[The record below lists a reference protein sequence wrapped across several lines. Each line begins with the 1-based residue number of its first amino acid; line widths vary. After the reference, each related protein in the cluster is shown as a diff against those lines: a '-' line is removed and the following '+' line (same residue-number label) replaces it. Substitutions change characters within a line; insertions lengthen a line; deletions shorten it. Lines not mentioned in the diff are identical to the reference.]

1 MKDDTGDGTVSILV
15 AVKGKANQDEG
26 STDHSIR
33 ECKLS
38 DSVGSN
44 EYEEFNMFLDP
55 SATKVVSTSSMNITL
70 VPLQTQL
77 APTHF
82 LSGYMPQLI
91 TWSVCWFTFQLF
103 ELGIMLSCDDL
114 DKYRIMFPGSS
125 TQMYRIMPFRFQC
138 LSSSCTCISIAYNY
152 DTMAVHER
160 CICDIAATEF
170 LTCKVESTSYWY
182 SDMFHMELKP

>member
-1 MKDDTGDGTVSILV
+1 MQDPFCLQKGKGKCQDGYMKDDTGDGTVSILV

-38 DSVGSN
+38 DSDAVSS
-44 EYEEFNMFLDP
+44 YTFFIRIY
-55 SATKVVSTSSMNITL
+55 AT
-70 VPLQTQL
+70 
-77 APTHF
+77 THH
-82 LSGYMPQLI
+82 M
-91 TWSVCWFTFQLF
+91 LF